1 MSQPRLVIVGGGAAG
16 FFCAVN
22 AAAMNPALH
31 ICILERSGKLLSK
44 VRISGGGRCNVTHD
58 CDDISQMAGR
68 YPRGRNF
75 VKRSFHGFFTG
86 DTVRWFRERGVE
98 LRTEEDGRMFPVS
111 NRSEDIVGCLLREA
125 SSRGVEI
132 SIHADVKVVTLLHP
146 GFRLQVERPGGME
159 EMDADMLC
167 IATGGYPK
175 PEQYRWMDV
184 FGHTLVRPV
193 PSLFTFNIPD
203 HPLSSLMGL
212 SVPDAEIRLPET
224 GFRDR
229 GPLLITHWGLSG
241 PVVLRASAWC
251 ARELAEGGY
260 EAKVLV
266 NWCSGYNEQRM
277 RDLLHAHRNSH
288 GAQPVKSRPALP
300 IPQRLWEFLL
310 AEAGIRDGNW
320 ASLPA
325 TGQNRLARVLTG
337 YELQMKGKTTFK
349 EEFVTAGGIALS
361 EVDPATM
368 QSRKV
373 QGLYFAGEVLDVD
386 GITGGYNFQ
395 HAWTSGYNAARDIAR
410 KSLT

>member
-1 MSQPRLVIVGGGAAG
+1 MAQRTLVIVGGGAAG

-22 AAAMNPALH
+22 AAAMDPGLR
-31 ICILERSGKLLSK
+31 ILILERSGKLLSK

-58 CDDISQMAGR
+58 CDDIPVMANR

-75 VKRSFHGFFTG
+75 VKRSFHGFFTD
-86 DTVRWFRERGVE
+86 DTVRWFREHGVE

-132 SIHADVKVVTLLHP
+132 LLHADVKDVTLQHP

-159 EMDADMLC
+159 EMQADVLC

-184 FGHTLVRPV
+184 FGHTFIGPV
-193 PSLFTFNIPD
+193 PSLFTFNIPQ
-203 HPLSSLMGL
+203 HALASLMGL
-212 SVPDAEIRLPET
+212 SVPDAEIRLPAFR
-224 GFRDR
+224 FRDR
-229 GPLLITHWGLSG
+229 GPMLITHWGLSG

-251 ARELAEGGY
+251 ARDLATSAY
-260 EAKVLV
+260 EATVVV
-266 NWCSGYNEQRM
+266 NWCAAYNEQSLRVY
-277 RDLLHAHRNSH
+277 LQGYRNSH
-288 GAQPVKSRPALP
+288 GAQAVNAKAALP

-310 AEAGIRDGNW
+310 LEAGVQDVNW
-320 ASLPA
+320 ANLPA
-325 TGQNRLARVLTG
+325 AAQNRLIRMLTAH
-337 YELQMKGKTTFK
+337 ELKMMGKTTFK
-349 EEFVTAGGIALS
+349 EEFVTAGGVQLS

-373 QGLYFAGEVLDVD
+373 PGLYFAGEVLDVD

-395 HAWTSGYNAARDIAR
+395 HAWTSGYNAAKDIAG
-410 KSLT
+410 KSLP